1 MVALTPELAGNSLI
15 VLVFTYVVLIAFSIY
30 QLYLNIRQAKVASQ
44 MKELIEIMKDIKK
57 LLEEKNGK

>member
-44 MKELIEIMKDIKK
+44 MKELIEIMKDIKL

>member
-57 LLEEKNGK
+57 LLEEK